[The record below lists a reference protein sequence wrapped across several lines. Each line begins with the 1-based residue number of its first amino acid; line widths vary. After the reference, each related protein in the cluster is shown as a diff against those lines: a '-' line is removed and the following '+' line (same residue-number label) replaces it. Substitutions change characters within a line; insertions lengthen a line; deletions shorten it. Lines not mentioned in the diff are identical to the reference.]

1 MPKISGKLKSNP
13 NKTNNL
19 IYIMIYLQ
27 GGGVK
32 KIFFALRG
40 IYFFTPPP
48 ILNPETA
55 LERLTIL
62 HFLLNS
68 GFGKIYS
75 RVTNSFS
82 GIRFITRYSVFSII
96 YI

>member
-27 GGGVK
+27 GGVK
-32 KIFFALRG
+32 KKFFIFF
-40 IYFFTPPP
+40 YPPP

-55 LERLTIL
+55 LATFSQVVGVRSSFT
-62 HFLLNS
+62 LL
-68 GFGKIYS
+68 
-75 RVTNSFS
+75 
-82 GIRFITRYSVFSII
+82 SVRTVHNAIA
-96 YI
+96 YINVVGC